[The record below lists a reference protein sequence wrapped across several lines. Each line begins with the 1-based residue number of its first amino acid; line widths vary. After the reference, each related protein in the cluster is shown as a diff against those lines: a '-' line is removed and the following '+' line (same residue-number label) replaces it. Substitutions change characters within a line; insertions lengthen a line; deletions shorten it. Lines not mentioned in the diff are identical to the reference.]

1 MVDHPKMVG
10 LPSVDDEEEDQ
21 VAIMDDQENEH
32 LDDTLEPPSVKI
44 TTHGQAVSFF
54 DALKLPGVME
64 YSISY
69 FALKLVNYSFF
80 FWLPYYI
87 HNVFHWPDSESN
99 SVSIWFDVGGIIGG
113 VIGGVGSDLWGY
125 RSPVV
130 FAMAFSAVPSLVG
143 LNNSPPTKA
152 AASSLMA
159 LVGFFVGGAS
169 NIIGAACAAASRRN
183 GIQYQLLRAQAG

>member
-1 MVDHPKMVG
+1 
-10 LPSVDDEEEDQ
+10 
-21 VAIMDDQENEH
+21 
-32 LDDTLEPPSVKI
+32 
-44 TTHGQAVSFF
+44 
-54 DALKLPGVME
+54 ME

-169 NIIGAACAAASRRN
+169 NIIGAACAAGNVEINFCCTIIWPR
-183 GIQYQLLRAQAG
+183 QPVFKKQAQRQVFWLKI